1 MFSPIISLNNIFR
14 LTSSKTDIMAQKLI
28 SGCQNIPP
36 TNKILASAT
45 ILQCVNLI
53 SKVNVTMSFSAE
65 FQGYFLFRY
74 EFRVGYT
81 TSPNI
86 YRTSQMDF
94 GENQKFEKL
103 SPSLLV

>member
-14 LTSSKTDIMAQKLI
+14 LTSFKTEIMAQKLI

-45 ILQCVNLI
+45 IFQCVNLI

-65 FQGYFLFRY
+65 FQRYFLFRY

-81 TSPNI
+81 PPSKI

-94 GENQKFEKL
+94 GKTKNLKN
-103 SPSLLV
+103 